1 MKIINQFQKLKK
13 NSKIALRLRT
23 SHIDIFL
30 GDDDFAYGVEIKLE
44 ACKNV
49 NKKYERL
56 SLQTIKR
63 GHENFIL
70 IKSKID
76 NENELVVF
84 AYLIEYLIF
93 ELSKRINYTSQTIKK
108 ILDDWH
114 SFSKEKTKQISI
126 EKQIGLFGELLMLS
140 QLFNFIPGANHILNW
155 QGPEGSKIDFIYN
168 NEFGI
173 EIKSRIQP
181 FKDWIKISSVE
192 QLDNTLTDQHLIIY
206 DFIPSDTGSTIKQVV
221 DELINQITDYD
232 QINLFLLKLE
242 QVGFDFFSDYT
253 NLVKVNHFSTTVF
266 NTKQNDFP
274 FLRKVSNLRID
285 KIKYEINLKGID
297 QIQFS
302 ETISKARG

>member
-126 EKQIGLFGELLMLS
+126 EKQI
-140 QLFNFIPGANHILNW
+140 I
-155 QGPEGSKIDFIYN
+155 
-168 NEFGI
+168 
-173 EIKSRIQP
+173 
-181 FKDWIKISSVE
+181 
-192 QLDNTLTDQHLIIY
+192 
-206 DFIPSDTGSTIKQVV
+206 
-221 DELINQITDYD
+221 
-232 QINLFLLKLE
+232 
-242 QVGFDFFSDYT
+242 
-253 NLVKVNHFSTTVF
+253 
-266 NTKQNDFP
+266 
-274 FLRKVSNLRID
+274 
-285 KIKYEINLKGID
+285 
-297 QIQFS
+297 
-302 ETISKARG
+302 